1 MTGPVVAGADVSQEP
16 STGQSAVQLLLFEID
31 HARDAGGRDPSR
43 TRTNTVGLYD
53 LAPRFVFYP
62 GSVPVAERGEGG
74 RPSEKAIEREFV
86 FRGRPFSLT
95 LKPATIK
102 RRYKTDR
109 GDVEEWVSVY
119 PCEREQV
126 VEAVIRRLATERGRL
141 SVDDRNRLLMHF
153 SLYEVQKELARVRR
167 TLSRNE
173 IKEAL
178 TILSQSIV
186 EIRAKGKG
194 GRVEFASSAFPT
206 MVLRSPSA
214 EDGAEAGGD
223 NAETYLQFNV
233 LVSDAIRTMRF
244 RMMSY
249 GWMMRFRHPVSR
261 WLFNALT
268 LEYEVRSSSEP
279 TIMRAR
285 DIVRDSGMVE
295 WSRPR
300 DTLRAVRDAITALQA
315 EGILEAMDVEK
326 VMDGRRLNDE
336 IYTLVPSA
344 RFLQEVEAASLG
356 VDRNEAEFLRIAG
369 KPTTDSGFV
378 RLEPMAAA
386 DLRRRRP
393 TIASTASAA
402 DDAEQ

>member
-1 MTGPVVAGADVSQEP
+1 MAELGIARAEDTQDTPA
-16 STGQSAVQLLLFEID
+16 QSAVQLLLFELD
-31 HARDAGGRDPSR
+31 QSRDATPKDPSR

-62 GSVPVAERGEGG
+62 GSVPAAERTDGG

-102 RRYKTDR
+102 RRHKTDR

-153 SLYEVQKELARVRR
+153 SLYEVQKELQRVKR
-167 TLSRNE
+167 TLSRSE

-206 MVLRSPSA
+206 MVLRSQSA
-214 EDGAEAGGD
+214 EDGPESGGD
-223 NAETYLQFNV
+223 AETYLQFNV

-268 LEYEVRSSSEP
+268 LEYEVRASGEP
-279 TIMRAR
+279 TIMRAK

-315 EGILEAMDVEK
+315 EGILESMDVEK
-326 VMDGRRLNDE
+326 VMDGRRLDDE
-336 IYTLVPSA
+336 IYTLVPST
-344 RFLQEVEAASLG
+344 RFLQEVDAAALG
-356 VDRNEAEFLRIAG
+356 AERNSAEFERIAG
-369 KPTTDSGFV
+369 KPPADAGFV
-378 RLEPMAAA
+378 RLKPVAAA
-386 DLRRRRP
+386 AVRRSRRALSGH
-393 TIASTASAA
+393 TGG
-402 DDAEQ
+402 DKNDG